1 MEKIAKYG
9 LAGIALAGAV
19 ALGIYGSSTRQ
30 DTLSYMN
37 NGARETVNE
46 IRSSENRKEIF
57 KDSKV
62 KASKENNS
70 VEKKVNEIPSFS
82 PQDLE
87 SKIRAYFTD
96 ELKDYEKWDTKESFM
111 VQYGEALIGRERK
124 LTVKQII
131 SYLDK
136 SPELRKEMERSFG
149 YEIANLYSKEFSP
162 TQEKTIEYLILM
174 EGGLSTEDLKVKLW
188 ETEGDIFVK
197 RGQRDLFQR
206 MLLDQGVFEKIKRD
220 MGGEAGAT
228 EFYNSLSRV
237 LGVNVPQTFF
247 KDLTKYYSG
256 SLSKE
261 EKDEVSNRINST
273 LTKGRLNDREI
284 AERFLDGLSKGRGN
298 KWDALGIK
306 ILLDAEEIYGKKRN

>member
-1 MEKIAKYG
+1 MGKVAKYG

-19 ALGIYGSSTRQ
+19 ALGIYGSLTRQ

-57 KDSKV
+57 K
-62 KASKENNS
+62 ASEENNS
-70 VEKKVNEIPSFS
+70 VEKKVNEIPNFS

>member
-1 MEKIAKYG
+1 MGKVAKYG

-19 ALGIYGSSTRQ
+19 ALGIYGSLTRQ

-57 KDSKV
+57 K
-62 KASKENNS
+62 ASEENNS
-70 VEKKVNEIPSFS
+70 VEKKVNEIPNFS

-136 SPELRKEMERSFG
+136 SAELRKEMERSFG

-261 EKDEVSNRINST
+261 EKDEESNRINST